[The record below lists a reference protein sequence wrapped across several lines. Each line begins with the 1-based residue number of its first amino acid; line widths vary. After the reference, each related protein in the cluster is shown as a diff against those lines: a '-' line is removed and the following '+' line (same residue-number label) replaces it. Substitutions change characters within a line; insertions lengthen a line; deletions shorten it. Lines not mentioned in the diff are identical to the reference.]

1 MTDFFLLKLFSCVKI
16 FFLITKKI
24 VFQKN
29 FSNFRRLKM
38 LSITITINIDE
49 KKNQEKKSVGTQT
62 QTQIQEDDVVFIR
75 KLPSHPTEWLKHKTT
90 RLRR

>member
-1 MTDFFLLKLFSCVKI
+1 
-16 FFLITKKI
+16 
-24 VFQKN
+24 
-29 FSNFRRLKM
+29 M

-49 KKNQEKKSVGTQT
+49 KKNQEKKSVGT

>member
-1 MTDFFLLKLFSCVKI
+1 MLKLFFCVK
-16 FFLITKKI
+16 FFFSITEKN
-24 VFQKN
+24 VFQQN

-62 QTQIQEDDVVFIR
+62 QIQEDDVVFIR
-75 KLPSHPTEWLKHKTT
+75 KFPSHPTEWLKHKTT

>member
-1 MTDFFLLKLFSCVKI
+1 
-16 FFLITKKI
+16 
-24 VFQKN
+24 
-29 FSNFRRLKM
+29 M

-62 QTQIQEDDVVFIR
+62 QIQEDDVVFIR
-75 KLPSHPTEWLKHKTT
+75 KFPSHPTEWLKHKTT